1 MIKSL
6 VRAYHELSK
15 RDLRVLRVIEVG
27 HRRYEFVPEELITK
41 WARYRREEVLDSIRR
56 LHYYGFLRRNLAPY
70 KGWKI
75 TALGYD
81 VLALHTLRVQRKVV
95 KISPTPI
102 GIGKE
107 SVVYA
112 GETPSGYKV
121 AIKFHRGGVSAFRY
135 EEPFRSKVARYKHL
149 AEVFETRLS
158 ALAEFFALQRVFEG
172 GGLVPEPLTYNRHVV
187 VMGYVEGVELY
198 RLSQGDFKKIAD
210 DVILTL
216 GVALRLGIV
225 HGDLSPYNIIV
236 GNRSYVIDWP
246 QWVPLGYNNY
256 ELHLQRDL
264 NNIAK
269 FFKRYQVEIPV
280 DELLKTAREAEDSG
294 GKFLLEI
301 NKTTFL

>member
-15 RDLRVLRVIEVG
+15 RDLRILRIIEVG
-27 HRRYEFVPEELITK
+27 HRRYEFVPEEMVTK

-56 LHYYGFLRRNLAPY
+56 LHYYGFLRRNMAPY

-81 VLALHTLRVQRKVV
+81 VLALHTLRTQRKVV

-102 GIGKE
+102 GVGKE

-112 GETPSGYKV
+112 GEAPSGYKV

-135 EEPFRSKVARYKHL
+135 EKPFRSKVAKYKHL

-172 GGLVPEPLTYNRHVV
+172 GGLVPEPLAYNRHVV
-187 VMGYVEGVELY
+187 VMSYIDGIELY
-198 RLSQGDFKKIAD
+198 RFSKGDFKKIVE
-210 DVILTL
+210 DVISTL
-216 GVALRLGIV
+216 SVALRLGII

-236 GNRSYVIDWP
+236 GARSYVIDWP
-246 QWVPLGYNNY
+246 QWVPHGYPNY
-256 ELHLQRDL
+256 EFYLQRDL
-264 NNIAK
+264 ENIVK
-269 FFKRYQVEIPV
+269 FFKRYQIDIPV
-280 DELLKTAREAEDSG
+280 DDLLKVVKEAEDSG
-294 GKFLLEI
+294 EKFLAEI